1 MRRGLQQNKN
11 FQGNVQ
17 TKQTVLNPATPGNE
31 NIISKPHN
39 GSKVPSKAPSK
50 AVSIKGND
58 EHEQEQV
65 EELKME
71 MDERKED
78 INLEEDNKFINL
90 DEDDTKKSKKSGKKE
105 YDLDDTI
112 IRDIAL
118 AGNIHFQLISNVN
131 GYFIDIRKF
140 FNGYPTKKGIRIL
153 ASKFATAADLLKAD
167 LSTLVPPSK

>member
-11 FQGNVQ
+11 FQGNIQ
-17 TKQTVLNPATPGNE
+17 AKQPVLSAATPGNE
-31 NIISKPHN
+31 NAVPNLHN

-50 AVSIKGND
+50 AVSVKGND
-58 EHEQEQV
+58 EQEKV

-90 DEDDTKKSKKSGKKE
+90 DEDDGKKSKKSGKKE

-153 ASKFATAADLLKAD
+153 ASKFATASDLLKAD
-167 LSTLVPPSK
+167 LSALVPPSK

>member
-1 MRRGLQQNKN
+1 MRRGFQQNKN

-17 TKQTVLNPATPGNE
+17 AKQPVLGAVTPGNE
-31 NIISKPHN
+31 NVLHNSHN

-50 AVSIKGND
+50 AVSAKGND
-58 EHEQEQV
+58 EQEKI
-65 EELKME
+65 EEIKME

-90 DEDDTKKSKKSGKKE
+90 DEDDSKKGKRGVKKE
-105 YDLDDTI
+105 YDLDDTT

-153 ASKFATAADLLKAD
+153 ASKFATASDLLKAD
-167 LSTLVPPSK
+167 LAALVPPSK

>member
-17 TKQTVLNPATPGNE
+17 VKQPVLSAATPGNE
-31 NIISKPHN
+31 NAVLNLHN

-50 AVSIKGND
+50 AVSVKGND
-58 EHEQEQV
+58 EQEKV

-90 DEDDTKKSKKSGKKE
+90 DEDDSKKSKKSGKKE

-167 LSTLVPPSK
+167 LSTLVPPNK